1 MNQTV
6 TSKTAQ
12 RGFTITEL
20 MLVMGVGASM
30 LAGAFLAYKSV
41 SETQTDQETIAAHVN
56 LLLAVRE
63 KWAPL
68 GSYATVGHLNIY
80 NAGLVAKPLSW
91 DGANIKSSWASET
104 IHFNGDASHLVG
116 WFYGVPGKKCIE
128 IVGALDPVA
137 SFIEILSTSGTY
149 WLKYDGG
156 ALDSA
161 QVVTQCG
168 HAGNVP
174 RIRAWVS

>member
-1 MNQTV
+1 MNQTIK
-6 TSKTAQ
+6 SRTAQ

-20 MLVMGVGASM
+20 MLVMSVGAAM

-41 SETQTDQETIAAHVN
+41 SETQTDQETIAAHVD

-68 GSYATVGHLNIY
+68 GSYATVGHVNI
-80 NAGLVAKPLSW
+80 NAAGLVAKPLSW
-91 DGANIKSSWASET
+91 DGASIRSPWASEI
-104 IHFNGDASHLVG
+104 IHFNGDGSHLIG
-116 WFYGVPGKKCIE
+116 WFYYVPGKKCIE
-128 IVGALDPVA
+128 LVGALDKLA
-137 SFIEILSTSGTY
+137 SFIEIYASGSAV
-149 WLKYDGG
+149 WLKYDSA

-161 QVVTQCG
+161 QAVTQCNA
-168 HAGNVP
+168 AGTIY